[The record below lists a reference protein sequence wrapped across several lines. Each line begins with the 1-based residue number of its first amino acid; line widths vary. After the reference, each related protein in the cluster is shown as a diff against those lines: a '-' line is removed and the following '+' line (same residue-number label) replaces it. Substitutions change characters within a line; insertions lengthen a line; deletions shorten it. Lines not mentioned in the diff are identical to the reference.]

1 MERVR
6 RIETWARLGY
16 AARGLVYI
24 LLGWIA
30 LSTGKALSTGE
41 TVKAIEDLPL
51 GSALLALVAV
61 GLFGYGLYKIYA
73 AIMDLDCK
81 GDDAKGRARRAFSAI
96 GGIGYWILSFIA
108 VRALTSTG
116 TTSGEDGQAT
126 GSTGTQQQAAEQVSQ
141 ATGGDTLLVLIGIIV
156 LGVAGAQA
164 IVAYKAKFMDGMA
177 GAPSIMKP
185 AGQVGYAAR
194 ALVIGIVGW
203 SIVKAGM
210 DHERMRGSGDALAL
224 LRNQSETLFQLV
236 AVGLILFGFVSLLI
250 ARYRTIANDDLVAR
264 LKGKVAE
271 HRH

>member
-16 AARGLVYI
+16 AARGMVYI

-81 GDDAKGRARRAFSAI
+81 GDDAKGRARRAASAI
-96 GGIGYWILSFIA
+96 GGMGYWVLSFIA
-108 VRALTSTG
+108 VRALTRDGAS
-116 TTSGEDGQAT
+116 SGEDGQAS
-126 GSTGTQQQAAEQVSQ
+126 GSIGTQQEAAEQVSQ
-141 ATGGDTLLVLIGIIV
+141 ATGGDTLLVLIGV
-156 LGVAGAQA
+156 LVLAVAVAQA
-164 IVAYKAKFMDGMA
+164 VTAWKAKFMDGLA
-177 GAPSIMKP
+177 GAPPIVKP
-185 AGQVGYAAR
+185 AGQIGHAAR
-194 ALVIGIVGW
+194 AIVIGIVGW
-203 SIVKAGM
+203 SIVKAGLE
-210 DHERMRGSGDALAL
+210 HERMRGSGDALAM
-224 LRNQSETLFQLV
+224 LRNQSELLFQLV
-236 AVGLILFGFVSLLI
+236 AIGLVLFGVVSLVI